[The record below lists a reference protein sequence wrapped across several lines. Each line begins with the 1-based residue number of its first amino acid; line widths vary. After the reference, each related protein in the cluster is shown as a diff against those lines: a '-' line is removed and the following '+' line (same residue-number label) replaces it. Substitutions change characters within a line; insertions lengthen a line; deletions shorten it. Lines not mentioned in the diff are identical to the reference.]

1 MTDLLNALEVFHQSL
16 PETQFEVTSES
27 EKQSLIK
34 WNMTPFVSWHYWRYL
49 ETGNPFH
56 GNHVIHTLLNYGI
69 TIANDLVM
77 DVAIGLA
84 NAENLDTLRGQF
96 ARDANTLWCFLL
108 VQQLQ
113 TLCGCSGV
121 DAYKRVCR
129 ANELERRPKVRQA
142 KLGLK
147 ASTLK
152 KEHIRMRDHPIYVIT
167 QHLLQHTLDHDIWR
181 PSPDQIT
188 TFLEN
193 LPTTD
198 DPQIIGS
205 LEDKLVIKHSDLK

>member
-1 MTDLLNALEVFHQSL
+1 MTELLDAWERFHQNL
-16 PETQFEVTSES
+16 PNTNFEITPET

-34 WNMTPFVSWHYWRYL
+34 WNMTPFASWHYWRYL

-56 GNHVIHTLLNYGI
+56 GNHVIHTLLTYN
-69 TIANDLVM
+69 IAVDNGLVM
-77 DVAIGLA
+77 DVAIDLA

-96 ARDANTLWCFLL
+96 ARDANMLWCFLL
-108 VQQLQ
+108 VQQLEI
-113 TLCGCSGV
+113 LCGCSAV

-129 ANELERRPKVRQA
+129 QNELERRPKVRQA

-152 KEHIRMRDHPIYVIT
+152 KEHIQMRNNPIYLIT
-167 QHLLQHTLDHDIWR
+167 QRILQTNLERHIWR
-181 PSPDQIT
+181 PTSDQIA

>member
-1 MTDLLNALEVFHQSL
+1 MKELLDAWLEFHPTL
-16 PETQFEVTSES
+16 PDTKFETTPES

-34 WNMTPFVSWHYWRYL
+34 WNMTPFASWHYWRYL
-49 ETGNPFH
+49 ETANPFH
-56 GNHVIHTLLNYGI
+56 GNHVIHILLTNDI
-69 TIANDLVM
+69 KIDKDLVM

-84 NAENLDTLRGQF
+84 NAENLETLRGQF
-96 ARDANTLWCFLL
+96 ARDANMLWCFLL
-108 VQQLQ
+108 VQQLE
-113 TLCGCSGV
+113 TLCNCSAV

-129 ANELERRPKVRQA
+129 ANELERRPKVHQA

-152 KEHIRMRDHPIYVIT
+152 KEHIQMRNNPIYLIT
-167 QHLLQHTLDHDIWR
+167 QHILDHHIWR
-181 PSPDQIT
+181 PTSDQIT

-198 DPQIIGS
+198 DHQIIGS
-205 LEDKLVIKHSDLK
+205 LEDKLDIRRSDLK

>member
-1 MTDLLNALEVFHQSL
+1 MTEFLNAWEAFHQNL
-16 PETQFEVTSES
+16 PDTQFEVTPES

-34 WNMTPFVSWHYWRYL
+34 WNMTPFASWHFWRYL
-49 ETGNPFH
+49 ETDHPFH
-56 GNHVIHTLLNYGI
+56 GNHVIHILLTYDI
-69 TIANDLVM
+69 KIDNDLVM

-84 NAENLDTLRGQF
+84 NAEKLETLRGQF
-96 ARDANTLWCFLL
+96 ARDANMLWCFLL
-108 VQQLQ
+108 VQQLEI
-113 TLCGCSGV
+113 LCSCSAV

-129 ANELERRPKVRQA
+129 ANELERRPKVRQT

-147 ASTLK
+147 AATLK
-152 KEHIRMRDHPIYVIT
+152 KEHIQMRSIPIYVIT
-167 QHLLQHTLDHDIWR
+167 QLIRQHSLDHHIWR
-181 PSPDQIT
+181 PTSNQIT

-198 DPQIIGS
+198 DHQIIGS